1 MIFNSFLDKNPVY
14 RNNYSMYICFVFSAA
29 YYLSCEMF
37 KMYSNDEGLVNTQID
52 PDGSGPMPPFP
63 VGCDGKSKR
72 SVEGVF

>member
-1 MIFNSFLDKNPVY
+1 
-14 RNNYSMYICFVFSAA
+14 
-29 YYLSCEMF
+29 MF